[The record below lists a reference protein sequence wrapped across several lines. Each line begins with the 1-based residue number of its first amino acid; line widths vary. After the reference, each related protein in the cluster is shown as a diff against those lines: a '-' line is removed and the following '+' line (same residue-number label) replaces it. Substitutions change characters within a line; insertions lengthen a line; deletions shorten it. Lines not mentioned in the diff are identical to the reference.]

1 LISGPDNTWGARA
14 GRAPRAR
21 GADHGDRRDRRD
33 HPADNVHTVHT
44 ADTVHNVHTVH
55 TVHTA
60 HTADTVHTVHSD
72 HRIGVDRGAMVLLFI
87 AFAVYAAVFALVSH
101 GAESDWGAWGAG
113 AYGLAAVLAG
123 VCWRRYPGIPL
134 IVALVGA
141 FAVPAALLPDNLGPT
156 SEVRVVARAASLWL
170 AHGTPYLASGQLV
183 SWRSYDPYLPGMSLF
198 GLPRALGLHGSPGD
212 PLFWLAI
219 ATIALLYAAFRIA
232 APDAAPPCAGCRRQA
247 LLRALLLL
255 STPVFA
261 FPMALGVTDPPVI
274 GLICVGLAWAATSR
288 RPPASSGLPS
298 GARPVGEAGRSG
310 ATSTWRPRDALL
322 AGLAIG
328 AACALKAT
336 AWPAFP
342 IVFVLI
348 FARDGRR
355 AAASFASSSLGI
367 FVALTAVTA
376 PKLLAQPGALWQNLV
391 AYPLGLSHRV
401 TPAASPL
408 PGHVLAESGSAGH
421 LAAIGL
427 LGAAALAVLLSLVF
441 RPPRDIAAATFRLA
455 IGFAAM
461 FLLAPDTRFGYFA
474 YPVGTLCWLA
484 LAVGIRRRAEFHP
497 IRRGRRLA
505 LVRGP

>member
-1 LISGPDNTWGARA
+1 MAR
-14 GRAPRAR
+14 RAR
-21 GADHGDRRDRRD
+21 GAYHGDRRDHGGGGGDRRD
-33 HPADNVHTVHT
+33 HGDGGGGGGDRSDRPAHPRTDHG
-44 ADTVHNVHTVH
+44 
-55 TVHTA
+55 
-60 HTADTVHTVHSD
+60 D
-72 HRIGVDRGAMVLLFI
+72 HRIGVDRRAMVLLFI

-101 GAESDWGAWGAG
+101 GAEADWGVWGAG
-113 AYGLAAVLAG
+113 AYGLAAVLAAL
-123 VCWRRYPGIPL
+123 CWRRYPGVSL
-134 IVALVGA
+134 IVALAGA

-198 GLPRALGLHGSPGD
+198 GLPRALGLRGSPGD
-212 PLFWLAI
+212 PLLWLALV
-219 ATIALLYAAFRIA
+219 TIVLLYGAFRIA
-232 APDAAPPCAGCRRQA
+232 APGAAPQCAGCRRQA
-247 LLRALLLL
+247 LLRTLLLL

-274 GLICVGLAWAATSR
+274 ALMCLGLAWAATSR
-288 RPPASSGLPS
+288 HAP
-298 GARPVGEAGRSG
+298 GRH
-310 ATSTWRPRDALL
+310 REVLL

-342 IVFVLI
+342 IVFALI
-348 FARDGRR
+348 LARDGRR
-355 AAASFASSSLGI
+355 AAAALVGGSLGI

-427 LGAAALAVLLSLVF
+427 LGAAAFAVLLSLVV
-441 RPPRDIAAATFRLA
+441 RPPRDIGAATLRLA
-455 IGFAAM
+455 IGLSAM
-461 FLLAPDTRFGYFA
+461 FLLAPNTRFGYFA
-474 YPVGTLCWLA
+474 YPVGILCWLV
-484 LAVGIRRRAEFHP
+484 LAVGVHRRVGTRP
-497 IRRGRRLA
+497 MLRGRRLA
-505 LVRGP
+505 LVRGL

>member
-1 LISGPDNTWGARA
+1 MA
-14 GRAPRAR
+14 GRARRAR
-21 GADHGDRRDRRD
+21 GADHGDRRD
-33 HPADNVHTVHT
+33 HPAYP
-44 ADTVHNVHTVH
+44 HN
-55 TVHTA
+55 A
-60 HTADTVHTVHSD
+60 HGD
-72 HRIGVDRGAMVLLFI
+72 HRIGVDRRSMVLLFI
-87 AFAVYAAVFALVSH
+87 AFAVYAAVFAVASH
-101 GAESDWGAWGAG
+101 GAESDWGEWAAG
-113 AYGLAAVLAG
+113 AYGVAAVLAAVG
-123 VCWRRYPGIPL
+123 WRRYPGVSL

-212 PLFWLAI
+212 PLLWLAI
-219 ATIALLYAAFRIA
+219 VTIALLYAAFRIA
-232 APDAAPPCAGCRRQA
+232 APGTAPQCAGCRRQA
-247 LLRALLLL
+247 LLRTLLLL

-274 GLICVGLAWAATSR
+274 ALMCLGLAWAATSR
-288 RPPASSGLPS
+288 RAPESSSRPS
-298 GARPVGEAGRSG
+298 STRAGSEVGRSG
-310 ATSTWRPRDALL
+310 AASPARHREALL

-342 IVFVLI
+342 IVFALI
-348 FARDGRR
+348 LARDGRR
-355 AAASFASSSLGI
+355 AAAGFVGSSLGI
-367 FVALTAVTA
+367 FAALTAVTA
-376 PKLLAQPGALWQNLV
+376 PKLLAEPGALWQNLV

-427 LGAAALAVLLSLVF
+427 LGAAAFAVLLSLVV
-441 RPPRDIAAATFRLA
+441 RPPRDIEAATVRLA
-455 IGFAAM
+455 IGLAAM
-461 FLLAPDTRFGYFA
+461 FLLAPNTRFGYFA
-474 YPVGTLCWLA
+474 YPVGILCWLI
-484 LAVGIRRRAEFHP
+484 LAVGIHRRVRAHP
-497 IRRGRRLA
+497 MLRGRRLA
-505 LVRGP
+505 LVRGL